1 MEWLFN
7 PWLWII
13 IAVDILL
20 SVNYKKWIGKAG
32 EFWVKSELKNF
43 FKYYNIQLRR

>member
-1 MEWLFN
+1 MKWLFN

-13 IAVDILL
+13 IAIDILL

-32 EFWVKSELKNF
+32 EFMGCSNFPKCRFVK
-43 FKYYNIQLRR
+43 RG